1 MIDRDRQLADQ
12 RQAGVL
18 QQIVD
23 VVDGAGAGVFNRH
36 HGVFRL
42 AGLDLVKN
50 VGKLELKP
58 RIARLL
64 FFMGD
69 ISPFDSLFLPA
80 AVIIRKLPNLIN
92 KIIKK
97 IIKKRNP
104 K

>member
-36 HGVFRL
+36 HGVIRL

-50 VGKLELKP
+50 VGKLRAAAFNKFFEMASGILTCGQV
-58 RIARLL
+58 RIGALWPEESDTRRVRIGFIEVLL
-64 FFMGD
+64 E
-69 ISPFDSLFLPA
+69 
-80 AVIIRKLPNLIN
+80 
-92 KIIKK
+92 
-97 IIKKRNP
+97 
-104 K
+104 